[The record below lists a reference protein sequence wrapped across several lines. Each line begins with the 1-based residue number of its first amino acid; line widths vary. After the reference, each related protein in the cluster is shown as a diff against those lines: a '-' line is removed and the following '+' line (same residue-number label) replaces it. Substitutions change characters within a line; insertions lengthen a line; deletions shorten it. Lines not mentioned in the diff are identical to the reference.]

1 MSENINAFSF
11 RDALKSMD
19 RNGQMLTIEKNVS
32 PKYEIAG
39 IVKALDGGPA
49 IMFDSVEGY
58 PEMRAAGNVVATRE
72 NLQLLFGLSDHKETL
87 EWGRNALLNPTTPV
101 VVDEAPC
108 QEVVI
113 DSDIDIMRILPVIT
127 HSRKDVGPIIGSGN
141 YLVSGEYF
149 GGGTEVSF
157 KRTQPLGNDWCSVM
171 AVPGSHIRTILERN
185 KGGKIPVTM
194 NIGTPPSVLIVAGT
208 GVISLLMPFGGDELG
223 VAGTLQGKPIEIC
236 KAKSVDAYAIAQS
249 EIVVEGYIHATRN
262 VWESKEAENLGKS
275 RVTPFFPEWPKYLGR
290 ARKVFKFEVTAIT
303 HRKDR
308 PIFYTILAD
317 SFEADIFTVLLR
329 ESYLYHISE
338 CTCPG
343 LVQDIY
349 QLYPAFLTTRIQV
362 KKRSRFDEG
371 WPRNIIQQTFATF
384 PGTRFVFV
392 ADEDVDIRN
401 AEEVIWAM
409 STRVDFEK
417 DIILSAGGKG
427 IGMMPI
433 EILDKEK
440 GKLLQDGKTTRGIG
454 VDATIPLEVREHFE
468 RCSYPSFEID
478 LTKWLS
484 KDAIE
489 RVRADQSDYA
499 KVLSKIG
506 G

>member
-1 MSENINAFSF
+1 MTTPAYSF
-11 RDALKSMD
+11 RDALTFLSQND
-19 RNGQMLTIEKNVS
+19 QMLTIQKPVD

-39 IVKALDGGPA
+39 ILKALDGGPA
-49 IMFDSVEGY
+49 ILFDAVNGY
-58 PEMRAAGNVVATRE
+58 TNMRAAGNILATRE
-72 NLQLLFGLSDHKETL
+72 NVQSLFGLRDNKETL
-87 EWGRNALLNPTTPV
+87 EWGRTALLNPTPPI
-101 VVDEAPC
+101 VVDKAPC
-108 QEVVI
+108 QEIVV
-113 DSDIDIMRILPVIT
+113 DSDIDIIRTLPVIT
-127 HSRKDVGPIIGSGN
+127 HSHRDVGPIIGSGK
-141 YLVSGEYF
+141 YLIAGDYF
-149 GGGTEVSF
+149 NGGTEISF
-157 KRTQPLGNDWCSVM
+157 KRTQPLGKDWCSVM

-185 KGGKIPVTM
+185 KGAKIPVTM
-194 NIGTPPSVLIVAGT
+194 NMGTPPAVLIVAGT

-223 VAGTLQGKPIEIC
+223 VAGTLQGRPIEIC
-236 KAKSVDAYAIAQS
+236 KAKTVDAYAIAQS
-249 EIVVEGYIHATRN
+249 EIVLEGYIHATRD
-262 VWESKEAENLGKS
+262 VWESKEAEKVGES

-329 ESYLYHISE
+329 ESYLYHIAE

-343 LVQDIY
+343 LVQDIF

-362 KKRSRFDEG
+362 KKRGRFDEG
-371 WPRNIIQQTFATF
+371 WSRNLIQQTFASF

-392 ADEDVDIRN
+392 ADEDIDIRN
-401 AEEVIWAM
+401 AEEVIWAI

-440 GKLLQDGKTTRGIG
+440 GKLLKEGKTTRGIG
-454 VDATIPLEVREHFE
+454 IDATIPLETREHFE
-468 RCSYPSFEID
+468 RAKYPSSQID

-484 KDAIE
+484 KDAIK
-489 RVRADQSDYA
+489 RVQAAQSDYA
-499 KVLSKIG
+499 KVLAKIG